1 MSVVNTT
8 VAKIDA
14 DASGV
19 KKEMKEAKKDVQ
31 GFGKQFEDLKGSI
44 QNAMIGLFA
53 MEKVMQ
59 AVGAAVQF
67 VKDSTAAYI
76 ESNKDAQA
84 VLAGTSGKLQ
94 DMKKSLGEAIVGGDN
109 LNEVMGA
116 VNMVMDAMQHIIAEN
131 RDRIQEFV
139 KTGVEVTVAVMA
151 KLAYVVAGVV
161 GVFQGLAYIIKMTWE
176 GLKAFVNAVVLTG
189 ATIGEFAAK
198 GIGVLINGFETVTVA
213 ALRAA
218 EVLAD
223 IAGKRE
229 LAQWAHDAQTSV
241 KGLSDEFQGYAKSA
255 QEMSQTIGR
264 GALEE
269 LEGNQARIVDL
280 TKGIGESLE
289 RNLAAAD
296 SVNKSLTEGLE
307 NGSLA
312 SNAIRGNLE
321 AGAAAASRI
330 GRTAD
335 RAPGMEAKPE
345 TSAADKQM
353 QEMGEYFTRQAQAQ
367 AQARA
372 QAEADAIAQ
381 VVTAARE
388 KEAELAA
395 LAAQRRQREADE
407 AAAAAAAEA
416 ERIAAPGLAV
426 QEAMT
431 QIGDTVKSTAQES
444 AGAMAT
450 YFGQAFAGILSGSK
464 KTDESFGKMAKRMAA
479 SMAGTFAQL
488 FMQLGGGMIFVNPAA
503 GIGLIAAGIA
513 LSTLASLLGDSGGK
527 GTAKPTTAAESPAP
541 SGPAAPSAN
550 NAPRNVYLVQTNYDM
565 FPTDEGNLR
574 RFAGMNR
581 MAREAGLLGFQ
592 TSAAG

>member
-1 MSVVNTT
+1 MALFTT
-8 VAKIDA
+8 LLAKIGIDTSDA
-14 DASGV
+14 QKDL
-19 KKEMKEAKKDVQ
+19 KKTKDGAKDL
-31 GFGKQFEDLKGSI
+31 GKQFEDMKSGV
-44 QNAMIGLFA
+44 QNALLGLFA

-109 LNEVMGA
+109 LNGVMGA

-139 KTGVEVTVAVMA
+139 KSGVEVTIAVMA

-176 GLKAFVNAVVLTG
+176 GLKAFVNAVVLAG
-189 ATIGEFAAK
+189 AAISAFSFNNL
-198 GIGVLINGFETVTVA
+198 GILIRGFENVA
-213 ALRAA
+213 VAGLKAA
-218 EVLAD
+218 EVMAD

-229 LAQWAHDAQTSV
+229 LAQWAHDAQASV
-241 KGLSDEFQGYAKSA
+241 KGLSDQFQDYAKAA

-307 NGSLA
+307 NGALA
-312 SNAIRGNLE
+312 SAAIRGNIE
-321 AGAAAASRI
+321 GAANAASSVGGAARPEASAPAD
-330 GRTAD
+330 TA
-335 RAPGMEAKPE
+335 
-345 TSAADKQM
+345 AAVAERNRLQ
-353 QEMGEYFTRQAQAQ
+353 MGEYYRQQEAAQAQ
-367 AQARA
+367 AAR
-372 QAEADAIAQ
+372 D
-381 VVTAARE
+381 R
-388 KEAELAA
+388 
-395 LAAQRRQREADE
+395 E
-407 AAAAAAAEA
+407 AAAIQQVMDADRQRREEALAQAQLIQQKASEQAAAEA
-416 ERIAAPGLAV
+416 QATKDRIMAPVVAV
-426 QEAMT
+426 QEAMSSLGE
-431 QIGDTVKSTAQES
+431 QAASS
-444 AGAMAT
+444 AREAGSALTT
-450 YFGQAFAGILSGSK
+450 YFGQAFAGIISGSK
-464 KTDESFGKMAKRMAA
+464 KTDQTFGEMAASMAA

-488 FMQLGGGMIFVNPAA
+488 FTSLGAGMLIVNPAA
-503 GIGLIAAGIA
+503 GIGLIAAGLA
-513 LSTLASLLGDSGGK
+513 LSTLASLLGGD
-527 GTAKPTTAAESPAP
+527 TAKPKASTDSAAP
-541 SGPAAPSAN
+541 SGPAAPSASN
-550 NAPRNVYLVQTNYDM
+550 DGVRNVYLVQSNYDM

-581 MAREAGLLGFQ
+581 MAREAGLMGYQ
-592 TSAAG
+592 TSAV